1 MGHARKIEDLLE
13 TAGRTAA
20 GSAQALRGALEFTG
34 RVAAAALSGI
44 ARPQPLKEYLD
55 SRYHCVQHIQYQDH
69 HRYTVSEIA
78 QLRHRVEEHS
88 DKPRVVF
95 TTEKDWMRL
104 QAEELQ
110 KDVSLLPVFIVPI
123 EVDFLTENEKVE
135 FNHIIE
141 DYVRRDQTT
150 HP

>member
-1 MGHARKIEDLLE
+1 M
-13 TAGRTAA
+13 
-20 GSAQALRGALEFTG
+20 
-34 RVAAAALSGI
+34 
-44 ARPQPLKEYLD
+44 
-55 SRYHCVQHIQYQDH
+55 
-69 HRYTVSEIA
+69 
-78 QLRHRVEEHS
+78 EEHS

-141 DYVRRDQTT
+141 DYVKELKIVQSLISKIKSYEKD
-150 HP
+150 